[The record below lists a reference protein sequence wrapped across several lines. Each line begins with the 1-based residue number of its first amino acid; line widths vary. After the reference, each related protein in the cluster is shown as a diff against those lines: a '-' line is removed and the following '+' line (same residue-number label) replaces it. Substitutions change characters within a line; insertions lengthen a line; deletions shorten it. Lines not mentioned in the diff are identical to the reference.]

1 MGKKVVPTKLDII
14 KDLHFDIDLPSFLK
28 ITENSEREQG
38 IHDARWGIFK
48 IHLDNIAARASE
60 INDPVLNLIMLRMN
74 MYEVTPEERIKY
86 ISEFE
91 KEIAKAIKEE

>member
-1 MGKKVVPTKLDII
+1 MINKILPTKLDIT

-38 IHDARWGIFK
+38 IHDARWVIFK
-48 IHLDNIAARASE
+48 IHLDNIAERASE

-74 MYEVTPEERIKY
+74 MYDVAPEERIKY
-86 ISEFE
+86 ICEIE
-91 KEIAKAIKEE
+91 KEITKKMEE